1 MNMRP
6 LRFFAAIVDQGSI
19 GKAADRLNISQ
30 PALSAALKAL
40 EQELGVSLFE
50 RRKGRLGLRLTPEGQ
65 QFYTRVTAI
74 LCSYD
79 NAKAELRDMPLSRER
94 LRIGILE
101 TLPASALET
110 ALDSLQ
116 SLLQTHCVEF
126 WEGSVSRIS
135 GWLSQGRVD
144 LAWTVVEEGEANTRV
159 LWDEPFVLAMA
170 PGILLA
176 STPNQSVDLKALEQF
191 PFVLRSRCEMSAAAQ
206 SLLLEAGVTIQ
217 VRWRIERE
225 EVAFSLVEREAG
237 ITLAPKS
244 LIPENLVAVEIAG
257 FPMARTIGL
266 RWREKEAPRDLSTIS
281 DELRKSYQS
290 C

>member
-50 RRKGRLGLRLTPEGQ
+50 RRKGRLGLRLTPEGR

-79 NAKAELRDMPLSRER
+79 NAKAELIDMPLSRER

-101 TLPASALET
+101 TLPASAVKT
-110 ALDSLQ
+110 ASDSLQ
-116 SLLQTHCVEF
+116 SLLQTHCVEL

-135 GWLSQGRVD
+135 GWLSQGRVN
-144 LAWTVVEEGEANTRV
+144 LACTVVEEGEANTRV
-159 LWDEPFVLAMA
+159 LWNEPFVLAVA
-170 PGILLA
+170 PGTPLA

-206 SLLLEAGVTIQ
+206 SLLQEAGVTLQ

-225 EVAFSLVEREAG
+225 EIAFSLVERDAG
-237 ITLAPKS
+237 VTLAPKS
-244 LIPENLVAVEIAG
+244 LIPGNLVPVEIAG

-266 RWREKEAPRDLSTIS
+266 RWREQEAPENLSIIS
-281 DELRKSYQS
+281 DELKKSYQS
-290 C
+290 N